1 LLAAIAAGS
10 GIRNDDGI
18 ARTRTYKRVFPPQGK
33 ESRNAKKKLH
43 QISLEAMRGRMGYRL
58 RPSWIWQR
66 KRYDAAELVLGIA
79 NDGVAGVPG
88 ILGVYAETPDGKVRV
103 GGNLDAGQPYAVK
116 VRQASLVLPK
126 GLDGKELRLRAEI
139 EVRGVSHPLRW
150 ACREAVNSDGSLTLR
165 LRRNDDPRFRK
176 GV

>member
-1 LLAAIAAGS
+1 
-10 GIRNDDGI
+10 
-18 ARTRTYKRVFPPQGK
+18 
-33 ESRNAKKKLH
+33 
-43 QISLEAMRGRMGYRL
+43 MGYRV

-66 KRYDAAELVLGIA
+66 KRYDTAELVLGIA